1 MATQNL
7 FGASSGLPQVLV
19 SHWLAASETTQY
31 ACPANSSV
39 KIAAAR
45 LTNTTGS
52 PVTVSVS
59 AVKSGDTAGGSNRV
73 LASYSLAA
81 GDGIALDELKDLW
94 LGAGDL
100 ISAIASSAT
109 AVAFVMSG
117 VVFS

>member
-31 ACPANSSV
+31 TCPANSSV

-100 ISAIASSAT
+100 ISAIASAAT

>member
-7 FGASSGLPQVLV
+7 FAASSGLPQVLV

-31 ACPANSSV
+31 TCPANSSV
-39 KIAAAR
+39 KIAGAR

-52 PVTVSVS
+52 AVTVSISV
-59 AVKSGDTAGGSNRV
+59 VKSGDTAGLSNRV

-81 GDGIALDELKDLW
+81 GDGIGLDELKDLY
-94 LGAGDL
+94 LGPGDFV
-100 ISAIASSAT
+100 SAIASAAT
-109 AVAFVMSG
+109 AVTLVMSG

>member
-7 FGASSGLPQVLV
+7 FAASSGLPQVLV

-31 ACPANSSV
+31 TCPANSSV
-39 KIAAAR
+39 KIAGAR

-52 PVTVSVS
+52 AVTVSISV
-59 AVKSGDTAGGSNRV
+59 VKSGDTAGGSNRV
-73 LASYSLAA
+73 LSSYSLAA
-81 GDGIALDELKDLW
+81 GDGIALDELKDIF
-94 LGAGDL
+94 LGPGDL
-100 ISAIASSAT
+100 VSAIASAAT

>member
-31 ACPANSSV
+31 TCPANSSV
-39 KIAAAR
+39 KIAGAR

-52 PVTVSVS
+52 AVTVSVS
-59 AVKSGDTAGGSNRV
+59 VVKSGDTAGPSNRV
-73 LASYSLAA
+73 LSSYSLAA
-81 GDGIALDELKDLW
+81 GDGIILDELKDLF
-94 LGAGDL
+94 LGPGDFV
-100 ISAIASSAT
+100 SAIASGAT
-109 AVAFVMSG
+109 AVSLVMSG